1 MIDFDN
7 RIIIAFVIVAIC
19 IFISY
24 EMLLCLLYRQN
35 EMFKHF
41 YHQELKDINEKFDNE
56 IAKLKEGKQMK
67 YRKKPVVV
75 EATHWTG
82 DNYGEICNFI
92 GKKVRVRKY
101 TDDEKPVTLIIET
114 LEGDHLASIDAF
126 IIKGVHGEFYP
137 CKPDIFKKTYEEV
150 D

>member
-7 RIIIAFVIVAIC
+7 RIIIAFAILIVC

-24 EMLLCLLYRQN
+24 GMHIYYSRRQD
-35 EMFKHF
+35 EIIERF
-41 YHQELKDINEKFDNE
+41 EKE

-75 EATHWTG
+75 EAVQWTG
-82 DNYGEICNFI
+82 DNYDEICNFI
-92 GKKVRVRKY
+92 GKKVRVIKY
-101 TDDEKPVTLIIET
+101 TDDEKPVNLIIET
-114 LEGDHLASIDAF
+114 LEGDHLASIDDY

-137 CKPDIFKKTYEEV
+137 CKPDIFKETYEEV
-150 D
+150 Y